1 MTGFTVAD
9 TNVNNPST
17 SKPQRTLVMGILNV
31 TEDSFS
37 DGGAYPD
44 TAAALAHAEAMVADG
59 ADIIDVGGESTRP
72 GATRVAPEVEAARVT
87 PVIEELSRRGIATSI
102 DTMRAST
109 ARAAWKAGVTYLND
123 VSGGLADPDMLPLA
137 AESGLPIILMHWNKG
152 NAADFAGAE
161 GYHDHGEDIVG
172 HVMRWLEQRIEAA
185 EAAGVEKKQI
195 YLDPGIG
202 FAKTPKEN
210 WQLLGATD
218 RLVKMGYPVLVGASR
233 KRFLTALRPAS
244 DGNPGTPESADDAT
258 AATSALAA
266 AAGAWAVR
274 VHKVAPTRAAVDV
287 AHAMATGCGP
297 DIDEQWRARRG

>member
-1 MTGFTVAD
+1 MTDPTPAG
-9 TNVNNPST
+9 
-17 SKPQRTLVMGILNV
+17 PQRTLVMGILNV

-44 TAAALAHAEAMVADG
+44 TEAALAHAEAMVADG

-72 GATRVAPEVEAARVT
+72 GATRVDPAVEAARVT

-152 NAADFAGAE
+152 KAAEFAGAE

-172 HVMRWLEQRIEAA
+172 HVIHWLEKRIEAA
-185 EAAGVEKKQI
+185 EAAGVTKEQI

-202 FAKTPKEN
+202 FAKTPREN
-210 WQLLGATD
+210 WQLLGAMD
-218 RLVKMGYPVLVGASR
+218 RLVQLGYPVLVGASR

-244 DGNPGTPESADDAT
+244 DGKPGTPESADDAT
-258 AATSALAA
+258 AATLSLI
-266 AAGAWAVR
+266 
-274 VHKVAPTRAAVDV
+274 H
-287 AHAMATGCGP
+287 
-297 DIDEQWRARRG
+297 I

>member
-1 MTGFTVAD
+1 MTGSAVTS
-9 TNVNNPST
+9 TNAND
-17 SKPQRTLVMGILNV
+17 PQRTLVMGILNV

-72 GATRVAPEVEAARVT
+72 GATRVASEVAARVT

-172 HVMRWLEQRIEAA
+172 HVIGWLEQRIEAA
-185 EAAGVEKKQI
+185 EAVGVTKKQI

-202 FAKTPKEN
+202 FAKSPQEN
-210 WQLLGATD
+210 WQLLGATE
-218 RLVKMGYPVLVGASR
+218 RLVQMGYPVLVGASR

-266 AAGAWAVR
+266 AVGAWAVR

-287 AHAMATGCGP
+287 AHAMATGRGP

>member
-1 MTGFTVAD
+1 VTDSGAS
-9 TNVNNPST
+9 NPNAGNSGA
-17 SKPQRTLVMGILNV
+17 SNSQRTLVMGILNV

-72 GATRVAPEVEAARVT
+72 GATRVAPEVEAASIT

-123 VSGGLADPDMLPLA
+123 VSGGLSDPDMLPLA
-137 AESGLPIILMHWNKG
+137 AEFGLPIILMHWNKG

-172 HVMRWLEQRIEAA
+172 HVIRWLEQRIEAA
-185 EAAGVEKKQI
+185 EAVGVTKKQI

-202 FAKTPKEN
+202 FAKTPQEN

-218 RLVKMGYPVLVGASR
+218 RLVQMGYPVLVGASR

-244 DGNPGTPESADDAT
+244 DGKPGTPESADDAT

-266 AAGAWAVR
+266 AVGAWAVR

-287 AHAMATGCGP
+287 AHAMATGRGP

>member
-1 MTGFTVAD
+1 MTDPTPAG
-9 TNVNNPST
+9 
-17 SKPQRTLVMGILNV
+17 PQRTLVMGILNV

-37 DGGAYPD
+37 DGGAYPN
-44 TAAALAHAEAMVADG
+44 TEAALAHAEAMVADG

-72 GATRVAPEVEAARVT
+72 GATRVDPVVEAARVA

-152 NAADFAGAE
+152 KAAEFAGAE

-172 HVMRWLEQRIEAA
+172 HVIHWLEKRIEAA
-185 EAAGVEKKQI
+185 EAAGVTKEQI

-202 FAKTPKEN
+202 FAKTPREN
-210 WQLLGATD
+210 WQLLGAMD
-218 RLVKMGYPVLVGASR
+218 RLVQLGYPVLVGASR

-244 DGNPGTPESADDAT
+244 DGKPGTPESADDAT

-266 AAGAWAVR
+266 AVGVWAVR